1 MFVGGGEDK
10 ENALT
15 VVLLLFFCRARIK
28 ESAKKRLDEKV
39 LTLILSSHLTFLFSY
54 SIPPL
59 QRTLNLH

>member
-1 MFVGGGEDK
+1 
-10 ENALT
+10 
-15 VVLLLFFCRARIK
+15 LFFCRARIK

-59 QRTLNLH
+59 QRAPKLH